1 NCEVI
6 DTQYRVLAQIS
17 KTLLGEDETPS
28 DKSRTHIPMTGWP
41 TDQVYQELKN
51 QLENMGGVLIIVLD
65 EIDKLVKKSG
75 DETLYNLSRINS
87 DLKKSKVSMI
97 GISNDLSFKDF
108 LDPRVLSSLSEEELV
123 FPPYNALQLCD
134 ILQQRADGAF
144 VTEALDDGV
153 IPLCAALA
161 AQEHGDAR
169 RALDLLRIS
178 G

>member
-1 NCEVI
+1 MGTLCRVVHLNCEVI

-17 KTLLGEDETPS
+17 KCLLGPDETAS
-28 DKSRTHIPMTGWP
+28 DKLRAHIPMTGWP

-51 QLENMGGVLIIVLD
+51 QLETAGGVLIIILD

-75 DETLYNLSRINS
+75 DETLYNLTRINA

-123 FPPYNALQLCD
+123 FPPYNAPSWSISSNRGLRHRLL
-134 ILQQRADGAF
+134 ILHLTKG
-144 VTEALDDGV
+144 
-153 IPLCAALA
+153 
-161 AQEHGDAR
+161 
-169 RALDLLRIS
+169 
-178 G
+178 